1 MFRILLKKAIIMQFF
16 KRIIIFCKNS
26 ADFETNGIP
35 KTVNAN
41 IAVLTPSEEKDF
53 IVRKVSLKSG
63 GSMPNHTNEI
73 QHQQY
78 VLKGEAKVVVGNEE
92 YHAKQGD
99 FIYIPAG
106 VSHYYE
112 ACYDNEY
119 EFLCMITTKED
130 EIKLVSL

>member
-1 MFRILLKKAIIMQFF
+1 MYLNNS
-16 KRIIIFCKNS
+16 KN
-26 ADFETNGIP
+26 FESNCIP
-35 KTVNAN
+35 KTVNAS
-41 IAVLTPSEEKDF
+41 IAVLTPKDDKDF
-53 IVRKVSLKSG
+53 IVRKVTLAVG

-78 VLKGEAKVVVGNEE
+78 VLKGEAKVVVGDEE
-92 YHAKQGD
+92 YHAKAGD

-112 ACYDNEY
+112 ACYDSEY

-130 EIKLVSL
+130 KITML